1 MLTGT
6 GTALI
11 TPFTPDGKI
20 DFPALETLVSE
31 TVSAG
36 PDFIVAMGTTA
47 ETATMT
53 PQEQQDV
60 LRCIINTNS
69 GHLPLVLG
77 AGCNDTAALVARI
90 RNISPDEVSAVLSV
104 APYYN
109 KPSQEGLYAHFAE
122 IAKASPVPVILYNIP
137 SRTGVNMLPG
147 TILRLARDFGNIAGV
162 KEASGSMEQAMRII
176 KERPEGFAVYSG
188 DDALGVPMTL
198 MGGQG
203 VISVLANS
211 HPAACSAM
219 IKHALGGRIKEALE
233 IHYRFLDYISLLFC
247 EGNPTGVKAAMSL
260 MGKCCPHVRL
270 PLVKASE
277 GLMSYLSQALDK
289 L

>member
-1 MLTGT
+1 
-6 GTALI
+6 
-11 TPFTPDGKI
+11 
-20 DFPALETLVSE
+20 
-31 TVSAG
+31 
-36 PDFIVAMGTTA
+36 
-47 ETATMT
+47 
-53 PQEQQDV
+53 
-60 LRCIINTNS
+60 
-69 GHLPLVLG
+69 
-77 AGCNDTAALVARI
+77 
-90 RNISPDEVSAVLSV
+90 
-104 APYYN
+104 
-109 KPSQEGLYAHFAE
+109 
-122 IAKASPVPVILYNIP
+122 
-137 SRTGVNMLPG
+137 MLPG

-277 GLMSYLSQALDK
+277 GLMSSLSQALDK

>member
-1 MLTGT
+1 MITGT

-36 PDFIVAMGTTA
+36 PDFMVAMGTTA

-53 PQEQQDV
+53 GEEQHDV
-60 LRCIINTNS
+60 LRCIINANS
-69 GHLPLVLG
+69 GRLPLVLG
-77 AGCNDTAALVARI
+77 AGCNDTAALVSRLK
-90 RNISPDEVSAVLSV
+90 NIPKDEVSAVLSV
-104 APYYN
+104 VPYYN
-109 KPSQEGLYAHFAE
+109 KPSQEGIYAHFAE
-122 IAKASPVPVILYNIP
+122 VAEASPVPVILYNIP
-137 SRTGVNMLPG
+137 SRTGVNMLPV
-147 TILRLARDFGNIAGV
+147 TILRLARDFSNIIGV
-162 KEASGSMEQAMRII
+162 KEASGSLEQAMRII

-211 HPAACSAM
+211 HPAECSAM
-219 IKHALGGRIKEALE
+219 IRHAMEGRIKEALE

-260 MGKCCPHVRL
+260 MGKCGPDVRL

-277 GLMSYLSQALDK
+277 SLMSSLSQALGK

>member
-53 PQEQQDV
+53 PQEQQNV

-69 GHLPLVLG
+69 GRLPLVLG
-77 AGCNDTAALVARI
+77 TGCNDTAALVARI

-104 APYYN
+104 AP
-109 KPSQEGLYAHFAE
+109 
-122 IAKASPVPVILYNIP
+122 
-137 SRTGVNMLPG
+137 
-147 TILRLARDFGNIAGV
+147 
-162 KEASGSMEQAMRII
+162 
-176 KERPEGFAVYSG
+176 
-188 DDALGVPMTL
+188 
-198 MGGQG
+198 
-203 VISVLANS
+203 
-211 HPAACSAM
+211 
-219 IKHALGGRIKEALE
+219 
-233 IHYRFLDYISLLFC
+233 
-247 EGNPTGVKAAMSL
+247 
-260 MGKCCPHVRL
+260 
-270 PLVKASE
+270 
-277 GLMSYLSQALDK
+277 
-289 L
+289 